1 MLKTEVRRS
10 LALIS
15 KKYKVGLPG
24 SYKLHKHVNRDNMY
38 PSRCLIFRSLIKI
51 SYLYPKM
58 RISFNTSL
66 SVFSYHIG
74 IGAISFLYPFFLI
87 TRHTVS
93 WTPSFHFL
101 SWRAACLPS
110 TDRYSCTL
118 PTLEPCQ
125 ALF

>member
-24 SYKLHKHVNRDNMY
+24 SCKLHKHVNRDNMY
-38 PSRCLIFRSLIKI
+38 PSRCLIFRSLINI

-58 RISFNTSL
+58 RISVNTSL
-66 SVFSYHIG
+66 SYPIG

-87 TRHTVS
+87 TRHTV
-93 WTPSFHFL
+93 F
-101 SWRAACLPS
+101 
-110 TDRYSCTL
+110 
-118 PTLEPCQ
+118 
-125 ALF
+125 